1 MFEAC
6 TLRRRSATALLGA
19 TFALATLAIPIDAV
33 RAQAPQRGGTLTVA
47 VDLEPA
53 SLDPAYSNASS
64 DRKVYNLFIENLIQQ
79 DVKGVFGPMLAES
92 WEYAADRKS
101 ITFKLRKGVR
111 FHDGT
116 EFDAAA
122 VKFNLDRIVDP
133 AANTRAK
140 QYMGDY
146 ASTDI
151 IDAST
156 VRVNLK
162 QPSGAF
168 LSVLALEAGSMLSPT
183 AIRAMGQEFGRKPV
197 GTGPFKVMS
206 WTSGR
211 VEVERFD
218 GYWRDGADGRKLPYL
233 DKAVVRVIS
242 NTAVKIVEL
251 KAGGIQIGDSVQ
263 VKDYDQIERDPNL
276 MLDDTILGIQQYMA
290 FNVTRPPFDNADL
303 RKAVA
308 LAINRPVIER
318 VVSRGQGVVSQG
330 LKPPTSLAYGKD
342 IKGHTLDVAAAKAAY
357 AKSGHKGPITL
368 VVIQRDP
375 DTQIAQMLQAMLKE
389 AGIEL
394 KIEVLERQAWLDK
407 VLGKTYQVGILRAS
421 IPRPDPDLT
430 FSNFYGKN
438 ARQNYSGFQNERI
451 DTLIDVAR
459 RESDPEARRKAY
471 AEIQQILI
479 DNYAETYFF
488 FRPNKEVLRRE
499 VQDFRREFAG
509 TWLYADVWLKR

>member
-1 MFEAC
+1 MPNAVI
-6 TLRRRSATALLGA
+6 RRRAAAALIGA
-19 TFALATLAIPIDAV
+19 TFAFAAFVHVAPEA
-33 RAQAPQRGGTLTVA
+33 RAQAPQRGGTLTAA

-53 SLDPAYSNASS
+53 SLDPAYSNAST
-64 DRKVYNLFIENLIQQ
+64 DRRIYNLFIENLLQQ
-79 DVKGVFGPMLAES
+79 DDTGKFVPVLAES
-92 WEYAADRKS
+92 WEYSADRKS
-101 ITFKLRKGVR
+101 ITFKLRKGVK

-116 EFDAAA
+116 DFDAAA

-133 AANTRAK
+133 ANNTRAR
-140 QYMGDY
+140 QYLGDY
-146 ASTDI
+146 ASTDVV
-151 IDAST
+151 DAST
-156 VRVNLK
+156 VRINMK

-168 LSVLALEAGSMLSPT
+168 MSVLALEAGSMLSPT
-183 AIRAMGQEFGRKPV
+183 AIKAMGQSFGRKPV
-197 GTGPFKVMS
+197 GTGPFKVVS

-218 GYWRDGADGRKLPYL
+218 GYWKDGADGRKLPYL
-233 DKAVVRVIS
+233 DKVVVRVIS

-251 KAGGIQIGDSVQ
+251 KAGGIQIGDAIQ
-263 VKDYDQIERDPNL
+263 VKDFDQVERDASL
-276 MLDDTILGIQQYMA
+276 RLVDTIQGIQQYMA

-318 VVSRGQGVVSQG
+318 VISRGQGTVSQG
-330 LKPPTSLAYGKD
+330 LKPPSSLAYDKS
-342 IKGHTLDVAAAKAAY
+342 IKGHGFDVAAARAAY
-357 AKSGHKGPITL
+357 QKSGHKGPITL

-375 DTQIAQMLQAMLKE
+375 DTQIAQMLQSMLKE

-438 ARQNYSGFQNERI
+438 AKQNYSGFQNERI
-451 DTLIDVAR
+451 DVLVDQAR
-459 RESDPEARRKAY
+459 RESDPEKRRKAY
-471 AEIQQILI
+471 AELQQVLL

-488 FRPNKEVLRRE
+488 FRPNKEVVRQE
-499 VQDFRREFAG
+499 VQNFRREFAG
-509 TWLYADVWLKR
+509 TWLYGDLWLKR

>member
-1 MFEAC
+1 MPNVL
-6 TLRRRSATALLGA
+6 TGRRAMAVLLGA
-19 TFALATLAIPIDAV
+19 TFALSTVLHATSDAA
-33 RAQAPQRGGTLTVA
+33 AQVPQRGGMITAA

-53 SLDPAYSNASS
+53 SLDPAYSNAST
-64 DRKVYNLFIENLIQQ
+64 DRRVYNLFVENLLQQ
-79 DVKGVFGPMLAES
+79 DDTGKFVPMLAES
-92 WEYAADRKS
+92 WEYAADRRS
-101 ITFKLRKGVR
+101 ITFRLRKGVK

-133 AANTRAK
+133 AANTRAR
-140 QYMGDY
+140 QYLGDY
-146 ASTDI
+146 ASADV
-151 IDAST
+151 IDSST
-156 VRVNLK
+156 VRINMK
-162 QPSGAF
+162 QASGAF

-183 AIRAMGQEFGRKPV
+183 AIKAMGQDFGRRPV
-197 GTGPFKVMS
+197 GTGPFKVVS

-211 VEVERFD
+211 VEAERFD

-233 DKAVVRVIS
+233 DKVVVRVIS

-251 KAGGIQIGDSVQ
+251 KAGGIQIGDTIQ
-263 VKDYDQIERDPNL
+263 VKDFDQVERDPNL
-276 MLDDTILGIQQYMA
+276 QLVDTIQGIQQYMA

-318 VVSRGQGVVSQG
+318 VISRGQGVVSQG
-330 LKPPTSLAYGKD
+330 LKPPSSLAYDKS
-342 IKGHTLDVAAAKAAY
+342 IKGHGYDVAAAKAAY
-357 AKSGHKGPITL
+357 QKSGHKGPITL

-438 ARQNYSGFQNERI
+438 AKQNYSGFQNERI
-451 DTLIDVAR
+451 DALVDEAR
-459 RESDPEARRKAY
+459 RESDPEMRRKAY
-471 AEIQQILI
+471 AELQQILL
-479 DNYAETYFF
+479 DNHAETYFF
-488 FRPNKEVLRRE
+488 FRPNKEVVRKE
-499 VQDFRREFAG
+499 VQNFRREFAG
-509 TWLYADVWLKR
+509 TWLFDELWLKR

>member
-1 MFEAC
+1 
-6 TLRRRSATALLGA
+6 
-19 TFALATLAIPIDAV
+19 
-33 RAQAPQRGGTLTVA
+33 
-47 VDLEPA
+47 
-53 SLDPAYSNASS
+53 
-64 DRKVYNLFIENLIQQ
+64 
-79 DVKGVFGPMLAES
+79 
-92 WEYAADRKS
+92 
-101 ITFKLRKGVR
+101 
-111 FHDGT
+111 
-116 EFDAAA
+116 
-122 VKFNLDRIVDP
+122 
-133 AANTRAK
+133 
-140 QYMGDY
+140 
-146 ASTDI
+146 
-151 IDAST
+151 
-156 VRVNLK
+156 
-162 QPSGAF
+162 
-168 LSVLALEAGSMLSPT
+168 
-183 AIRAMGQEFGRKPV
+183 MGQEFGRKPV
-197 GTGPFKVMS
+197 GTGPFKVTS

-509 TWLYADVWLKR
+509 TWLYADLWLKR